1 MGIVAGA
8 LVVLLATAGCS
19 LTGGKWVARVNGQAI
34 SQSDFDQRVA
44 ASEALYKTQGMDFTS
59 AQGKQAEAQLKN
71 NILQRM
77 VEGDVISQE
86 VRKLGLS
93 TNDSQVKQQE
103 AGLKQNFGTEA
114 KFQDALKQQGM
125 TEQELL
131 DFLALY
137 QKVSTGVKVSASDVQ
152 NYFNAHKS
160 QYGHPEEVEARHIL
174 VKTKA
179 EAEQIIAELN
189 KGANFAQLAKEKSTD
204 PGSKD
209 KGGELGFFTQNQ
221 MDPAFAKAAF
231 SQKVGTWSQ
240 TPVKSSYGY
249 HIILVEAHKPAVTP
263 DFNAVKA
270 QVEQDALTS
279 AKDAK
284 FQSYMD
290 ALMKKATIKYAHG
303 FEPTAAPSAPTPA
316 PAQ

>member
-1 MGIVAGA
+1 M
-8 LVVLLATAGCS
+8 VLLATAGCS

-34 SQSDFDQRVA
+34 SQTDFDQRVA

-103 AGLKQNFGTEA
+103 AGLKKNFGTEA

-125 TEQELL
+125 TEPELL

-179 EAEQIIAELN
+179 EAEQIISELN
-189 KGANFAQLAKEKSTD
+189 KDKGANFAQLAKEKSID

-209 KGGELGFFTQNQ
+209 KGGELGFFTQSQ
-221 MDPAFAKAAF
+221 MDPGFAKAAF

-249 HIILVEAHKPAVTP
+249 HVILVEAHKPAVTP
-263 DFNAVKA
+263 DFNAEKT
-270 QVEQDALTS
+270 QVEQDALTG

-284 FQSYMD
+284 FQTYMN
-290 ALMKKATIKYAHG
+290 ALMKKATVDYAHG
-303 FEPTAAPSAPTPA
+303 FAPAPTPAAPTPA
-316 PAQ
+316 PAK